1 MDRSA
6 SQDLGINLFSTGGT
20 NTIGTTTTGQFQAP
34 FLQIQPGQPTTVTMS
49 SLLNIFLYRP
59 DLNLGTTIQALENK
73 QLAQTLAEPNLLTV
87 AGKAASFLAG
97 GEIPVPIA
105 QPTPG
110 GAALVTIQ
118 WKEYGIRLNF
128 VPVLTPRGTIRLK
141 VAPEVSSLGTSG
153 VTISGFSIPNI
164 LTKQVQT
171 EVELQDGQTFG
182 IAGLLDNEVQEAWNK
197 VPGIGDV
204 PVLGKLFQSR
214 HRLKSNTELLIL
226 VTPEVVR
233 PIPAGQ
239 PLPEVKFDQLFQEQ
253 RRRWRRGLR
262 RRA

>member
-1 MDRSA
+1 M
-6 SQDLGINLFSTGGT
+6 
-20 NTIGTTTTGQFQAP
+20 
-34 FLQIQPGQPTTVTMS
+34 
-49 SLLNIFLYRP
+49 
-59 DLNLGTTIQALENK
+59 
-73 QLAQTLAEPNLLTV
+73 
-87 AGKAASFLAG
+87 
-97 GEIPVPIA
+97 
-105 QPTPG
+105 
-110 GAALVTIQ
+110 
-118 WKEYGIRLNF
+118 
-128 VPVLTPRGTIRLK
+128 K

-164 LTKQVQT
+164 LTKRVQT

-239 PLPEVKFDQLFQEQ
+239 PLPEVKFDQPFLEKAPTMAPRTPPKSVTGAVPVTPAQSSVPVEVLQELQ
-253 RRRWRRGLR
+253 QQGQPQTPAAPQQMILVPVQPQP
-262 RRA
+262 APPSKPEP